1 MLELHVWGVKGQISV
16 ISPESLASS
25 WLIGTHL
32 KAHKVPYNIVTSC
45 NTNMSN
51 SEVLPLLI
59 CTETRAKYE
68 GYSRIAE
75 YISEKYP
82 GGESQFLPDTQLD
95 KRQQLINASLISYV
109 ENKVKYLNEYN
120 LYINTRNY
128 EKYTRKLFQHYFP
141 FPMMYN
147 QPLKFYHNAQ
157 EEVRMVGLTANK
169 VGFFSMSGNLEEVI
183 PETEYFNEANSSD
196 VEDNSEGED
205 EVAITTLHEKQIL
218 ANSKKKSLVREL
230 KNSMKCL
237 NSINHY
243 ITHILDLYKDLRPES
258 ESCFS
263 YLFSESNQLS
273 SSELLLLAYIQ
284 CLNHDDLPDK
294 FISNYLQLKFPKFVD
309 FTSTTTKDLNKF
321 LQPSQFRDPQGDE
334 TPSLWNE
341 IKYLLG
347 LITY

>member
-1 MLELHVWGVKGQISV
+1 
-16 ISPESLASS
+16 
-25 WLIGTHL
+25 
-32 KAHKVPYNIVTSC
+32 
-45 NTNMSN
+45 MSN

-59 CTETRAKYE
+59 CTETREKYE

-75 YISEKYP
+75 YVSEKYP

-218 ANSKKKSLVREL
+218 ANSKKKSL
-230 KNSMKCL
+230 
-237 NSINHY
+237 
-243 ITHILDLYKDLRPES
+243 
-258 ESCFS
+258 
-263 YLFSESNQLS
+263 
-273 SSELLLLAYIQ
+273 
-284 CLNHDDLPDK
+284 
-294 FISNYLQLKFPKFVD
+294 FVD
-309 FTSTTTKDLNKF
+309 FTSTTTKDLNKL
-321 LQPSQFRDPQGDE
+321 LQPSHFRDPQGDE